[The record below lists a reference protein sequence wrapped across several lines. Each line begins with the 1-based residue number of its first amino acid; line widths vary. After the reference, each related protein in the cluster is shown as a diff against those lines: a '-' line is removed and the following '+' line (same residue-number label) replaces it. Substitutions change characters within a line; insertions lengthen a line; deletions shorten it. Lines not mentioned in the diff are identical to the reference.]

1 MQSREDHLCE
11 AIRKRCADRQWYGP
25 EFRGPAWGYTIPRD
39 NPLRTG
45 FAFPPATEEQLR
57 ETEGILGF
65 PLPPMLRTLYSQ
77 LANGGF
83 GPAYGIRGV
92 KGGAPEEAGTLATW
106 YQIRAEMLTFFDLK
120 EAEIRPGKNFSFDA
134 SSWPRSLLALC
145 DLGCGNSIGLD
156 SVSGLVLSIDLL
168 DHGFSLTSVGDSL
181 EQWLQRW
188 IENTL

>member
-1 MQSREDHLCE
+1 MQQREYQLCE

-25 EFRGPAWGYTIPRD
+25 EFRGPVWGYPIAPD
-39 NPLRTG
+39 DPLRTS

-65 PLPPMLRTLYSQ
+65 SLPPMLRLLYSQ

-92 KGGAPEEAGTLATW
+92 RGGAPEEAGTLATW
-106 YQIRAEMLTFFDLK
+106 YQIRAEKLTFFDLK
-120 EAEIRPGKNFSFDA
+120 EAEIQPGKTFTFDA

-145 DLGCGNSIGLD
+145 DLGCGNYIGLD
-156 SVSGLVLSIDLL
+156 SLSGRVLSIDLL
-168 DHGFSLTSVGDSL
+168 EHGFGLTSVADSL

-188 IENTL
+188 IENKL